1 MGTIVGNCIYKKNSE
16 TILTYKGEEH
26 IIPAGL
32 GGIQKL
38 PKGVVSDEVN
48 HLFSQ
53 REMIAL
59 RKTFLAINRNNNGP
73 GKRGS
78 SRIKDVK
85 YPTINL
91 FEVQSGEQLDTN
103 HQLDTTYA
111 PMRLGFLFYGEV
123 QMIPQ
128 ILFPIRPDWSF
139 KCPRIVTGTI
149 EQNINKSTIAF
160 TNNLKEFLARP
171 NKEVEKNYKIVRS
184 ELEISDRYF
193 VLGLHNH
200 MWFVNTS
207 LPDKFIPKFFKMM
220 EQVSLPNSI
229 PVLLSTKTCYHYR
242 NILPKALDDSFEF
255 VYVKT
260 AFNALA
266 FHMGADFVRENQFD
280 AIRKAIIHGTN
291 LFDYKIDK
299 EMPKW
304 LIEWVN
310 NIVEPK
316 SHFIVIHGHDNLIE
330 AYVSF
335 YRESINF
342 SICLSQNYKG
352 TEFNKY
358 FICNYLEHYE
368 TYGDLF

>member
-1 MGTIVGNCIYKKNSE
+1 MENCIYKKNSE
-16 TILTYKGEEH
+16 KILTYKGEEH

-38 PKGVVSDEVN
+38 PRGIVSDEVN

-59 RKTFLAINRNNNGP
+59 RETFLSINRNNNGP

-78 SRIKDVK
+78 SSVK
-85 YPTINL
+85 KVKSPTINL
-91 FEVQSGEQLDTN
+91 FEVHSGKQLDDNNQLDTI
-103 HQLDTTYA
+103 YA

-123 QMIPQ
+123 QMITQ
-128 ILFPIRPDWSF
+128 IFFPIRPDWSF
-139 KCPRIVTGTI
+139 KWPRIITGTI
-149 EQNINKSTIAF
+149 KQVTNESTTAF
-160 TNNLKEFLARP
+160 VNDLKEFLAQP
-171 NKEVEKNYKIVRS
+171 NKEAEKNYKIVCS
-184 ELEISDRYF
+184 EVKTNDKYF

-207 LPDKFIPKFFKMM
+207 LPEKFIPKFFKMM
-220 EQVSLPNSI
+220 EQVSVPNSI
-229 PVLLSTKTCYHYR
+229 PVLLSTKACYHYR
-242 NILPKALDDSFEF
+242 NILSKALDNSFEF

-260 AFNALA
+260 AFNVLA
-266 FHMGADFVRENQFD
+266 FHMGDDFVRENQFD
-280 AIRKAIIHGTN
+280 AIRKAIIRGTN

-299 EMPKW
+299 EIPKW

-310 NIVEPK
+310 NVVKPK
-316 SHFIVIHGHDNLIE
+316 SHFVVIHGHDNLIE

-335 YRESINF
+335 YREPINF
-342 SICLSQNYKG
+342 SICLSQNYNG
-352 TEFNKY
+352 TEFKKY

-368 TYGDLF
+368 SYGGLF